1 MVKFPLISVIISCR
15 CVSTTIDPFWD
26 ISLDLGN
33 IDHSNGRSSS
43 GASAASTPDPTPPGK
58 QLNSPLFYGSSA
70 CVQSLL
76 LLGTMNEWQVAFTVK
91 NKSIN

>member
-1 MVKFPLISVIISCR
+1 MSLISPIITR

-33 IDHSNGRSSS
+33 VDHSNGNGRSSS

-58 QLNSPLFYGSSA
+58 
-70 CVQSLL
+70 
-76 LLGTMNEWQVAFTVK
+76 
-91 NKSIN
+91 